1 MGLMKIFLIE
11 SKRISLLL
19 WKKYVSRLIG
29 PNISL
34 THISRLIGNESFSG
48 SFKLGRKII
57 AHNRIIDALPETLKE
72 E

>member
-1 MGLMKIFLIE
+1 LKAKE
-11 SKRISLLL
+11 SAYYYGRN
-19 WKKYVSRLIG
+19 VSRLIG